1 MVNDIKGM
9 YEDYENIKELNE
21 ISGSTALGTANSKG
35 NEQVGIPSS
44 KDTIIMSTNA
54 DSSKMVIGGHD
65 TDGKGGSAG
74 FHTGTLS
81 KQEVKKRY
89 PTALKKKS

>member
-1 MVNDIKGM
+1 
-9 YEDYENIKELNE
+9 
-21 ISGSTALGTANSKG
+21 
-35 NEQVGIPSS
+35 
-44 KDTIIMSTNA
+44 MSTNA

-65 TDGKGGSAG
+65 TDGKGGSTG